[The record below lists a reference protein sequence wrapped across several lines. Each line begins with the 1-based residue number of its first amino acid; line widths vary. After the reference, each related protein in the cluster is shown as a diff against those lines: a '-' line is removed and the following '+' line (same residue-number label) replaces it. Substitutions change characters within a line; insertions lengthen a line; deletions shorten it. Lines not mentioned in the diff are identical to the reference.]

1 MKAYKNVTIEVLELE
16 EDVVRTSD
24 GGSETIDDHDDVI
37 NASDLRP

>member
-24 GGSETIDDHDDVI
+24 GSSDELNDRDEIVD
-37 NASDLRP
+37 ASDFH